1 MLERGERNERLKIKR
16 GREGETERR
25 EAGGTRD
32 GAHHAPRTR
41 AAARTG
47 GAKARRAQRVKAA
60 GSQPQRASQVCT
72 CAFRP
77 RVIAP
82 SSLCTEFY

>member
-1 MLERGERNERLKIKR
+1 MLERGERNERLTIKR
-16 GREGETERR
+16 GREGETESR

-32 GAHHAPRTR
+32 GAHH
-41 AAARTG
+41 
-47 GAKARRAQRVKAA
+47 GAKGARRAQRIKAA

-77 RVIAP
+77 RVIAC
-82 SSLCTEFY
+82 SSLCAEFY